1 MTIAELCLLGM
12 VLLTYLVLGPAKFA
26 GLREFDNSYPR
37 DPAFYS
43 RGPRARALGAHQN
56 GLEAFPLFAAAV
68 LLAELHGAPQHM
80 IDGLALAF
88 LGATPKDADPRTADF
103 NHSAHAV
110 FDDSVLPR
118 GAAVLAELARAR
130 LAAAR
135 G

>member
-37 DPAFYS
+37 DPAFYT

-88 LGATPKDADPRTADF
+88 LGARVAYTVCYLGDRPSLRSLIWTLALVINLAIFLLP
-103 NHSAHAV
+103 
-110 FDDSVLPR
+110 VLTR
-118 GAAVLAELARAR
+118 
-130 LAAAR
+130 
-135 G
+135 

>member
-37 DPAFYS
+37 DPAFYT

-88 LGATPKDADPRTADF
+88 LGARVAY
-103 NHSAHAV
+103 AV
-110 FDDSVLPR
+110 CYLGDRPSLRSLIWTLALVINLAIFLLPVLTR
-118 GAAVLAELARAR
+118 
-130 LAAAR
+130 
-135 G
+135 

>member
-1 MTIAELCLLGM
+1 
-12 VLLTYLVLGPAKFA
+12 VLGPAKFA

-37 DPAFYS
+37 DPAFYT

-88 LGATPKDADPRTADF
+88 LGARIAY
-103 NHSAHAV
+103 AV
-110 FDDSVLPR
+110 CYLGDRPSLRSLIWTLAFVINLAIFLLPVLTR
-118 GAAVLAELARAR
+118 
-130 LAAAR
+130 
-135 G
+135 

>member
-37 DPAFYS
+37 DPAFYTK
-43 RGPRARALGAHQN
+43 GPRARALGAHQN

-68 LLAELHGAPQHM
+68 LLAELHGAPQHT

-88 LGATPKDADPRTADF
+88 LGARIAYTVCYLGNRPSLRSMIWTLALVINLAIFLLP
-103 NHSAHAV
+103 
-110 FDDSVLPR
+110 VLT
-118 GAAVLAELARAR
+118 G
-130 LAAAR
+130 
-135 G
+135 

>member
-37 DPAFYS
+37 DPAFYT

-68 LLAELHGAPQHM
+68 LLAELHGAPQHV

-88 LGATPKDADPRTADF
+88 LGARIAY
-103 NHSAHAV
+103 AV
-110 FDDSVLPR
+110 CYLGDRPSLRSLIWTLAFVINLAIFLLPVLTR
-118 GAAVLAELARAR
+118 
-130 LAAAR
+130 
-135 G
+135 

>member
-37 DPAFYS
+37 DPAFYT

-68 LLAELHGAPQHM
+68 LLAELHGAPRHV

-88 LGATPKDADPRTADF
+88 LGARIAY
-103 NHSAHAV
+103 AV
-110 FDDSVLPR
+110 CYLGDRPSLRSLIWTLALVINLAIFLLPVLTR
-118 GAAVLAELARAR
+118 
-130 LAAAR
+130 
-135 G
+135 

>member
-37 DPAFYS
+37 DPAFYT

-56 GLEAFPLFAAAV
+56 ALEAFPLFAAAV
-68 LLAELHGAPQHM
+68 LLAELHGAPQHV

-88 LGATPKDADPRTADF
+88 LGARIAY
-103 NHSAHAV
+103 AV
-110 FDDSVLPR
+110 CYLGDRPSLRSLIWTLALVINLAIFLLPVLTR
-118 GAAVLAELARAR
+118 
-130 LAAAR
+130 
-135 G
+135 

>member
-37 DPAFYS
+37 DPAFYT

-88 LGATPKDADPRTADF
+88 LGARIAY
-103 NHSAHAV
+103 AV
-110 FDDSVLPR
+110 CYLGDRPSLRSLIWTLALVINLAIFLLPVLTR
-118 GAAVLAELARAR
+118 
-130 LAAAR
+130 
-135 G
+135 

>member
-37 DPAFYS
+37 DPAFYT

-80 IDGLALAF
+80 TDGLALAF
-88 LGATPKDADPRTADF
+88 LGARVAYTVCYLGDRPSLRSLIWTLAFVINLAIFLLP
-103 NHSAHAV
+103 
-110 FDDSVLPR
+110 VLTR
-118 GAAVLAELARAR
+118 
-130 LAAAR
+130 
-135 G
+135 